1 MIRSQSPPIIPCPKK
16 RGEWA
21 ELVFM
26 ARAAAHGLTVSKPYG
41 ESARYDFVVEGRR
54 LQRVQVK
61 STTNKYKYGNSYIV
75 ALRTDNLAR
84 RKRYD
89 VPSRRYTRK
98 QIDFIAAYVVPA
110 DVWYILPIRLIEKL
124 ASNIWLTPG
133 KIPHRHERYREAWH
147 LLKC

>member
-1 MIRSQSPPIIPCPKK
+1 MPPIIRCRKK

-26 ARAAAHGLTVSKPYG
+26 ARAAAHGLTVSKPFG

-54 LQRVQVK
+54 GRLHRVQVK

-75 ALRTDNLAR
+75 ALRTDNQAR
-84 RKRYD
+84 RRRYG

-98 QIDFIAAYVVPA
+98 QIDFIAAYIVPE
-110 DVWYILPIRLIEKL
+110 DVWYILPIRLIERL
-124 ASNIWLTPG
+124 VGNIWLTPG
-133 KIPHRHERYREAWH
+133 KTPHRHQRYREAWH
-147 LLKC
+147 FLKC